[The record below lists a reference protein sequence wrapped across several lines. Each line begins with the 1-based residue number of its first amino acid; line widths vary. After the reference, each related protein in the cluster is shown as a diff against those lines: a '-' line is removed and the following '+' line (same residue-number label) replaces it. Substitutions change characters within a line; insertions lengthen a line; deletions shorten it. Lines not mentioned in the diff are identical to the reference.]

1 MKKKTYQK
9 PAIEIIDVVLSQL
22 IAASPG
28 WSQDGNDPS
37 NVGKEED
44 GFDKVY
50 VGGNGDKKIQIKAES
65 GSIKID
71 FE

>member
-28 WSQDGNDPS
+28 WSQDGNDPI
-37 NVGKEED
+37 NVEKEDEYD
-44 GFDKVY
+44 NDSTY
-50 VGGNGDKKIQIKAES
+50 LPLD
-65 GSIKID
+65 
-71 FE
+71 